1 MTANQPSLK
10 LKTARTLKWN
20 LIDRFGS
27 QVLYAITGIVLARE
41 LSQEAFGMVGAILI
55 FQAFASLLVDSGFS
69 YALLQRKDP
78 TQQDYSTVLWFNIIV
93 SVILY
98 GLLYVSAPFISSLF
112 DNNEALVPLSR
123 VMFLSFIINGTAIVQ
138 TNRYMKQMDVRPV
151 AIANLA
157 SLFIGGVVGI
167 WLAVTGWGAWAIV
180 WQTLTFGTVKS
191 VFLWISARWLPS
203 MTFSWKRLCGFFH
216 VGGAMMFTSFLNTVF
231 LNIYSFFVGNRV
243 GLVALGYYTQGD
255 KWSKMFVSSLSQV
268 LTSSFI
274 PVLSHV
280 QDDMPGYN
288 RLAHR
293 MNRMTAYITLPIFIG
308 LIVEAKP
315 IFHCLFGE
323 KWDASILLFQLLL
336 FRGIF
341 TVLTGL
347 YSNYLLSLGYAS
359 AIARLEIWRDIIA
372 VVGLVITFPVMAV
385 STASN
390 PVWGVSI
397 MLWGQIVAAFVAWLL
412 TLMAVKRK
420 CKLSINLLLIDYVP
434 YALLSVVLG
443 AVMWFI
449 GSMCQ
454 HPWLALVMETLFG
467 LGAYLGMN
475 YLFKSRIQKEAI
487 AYLRGKM
494 Q

>member
-1 MTANQPSLK
+1 
-10 LKTARTLKWN
+10 
-20 LIDRFGS
+20 
-27 QVLYAITGIVLARE
+27 
-41 LSQEAFGMVGAILI
+41 
-55 FQAFASLLVDSGFS
+55 
-69 YALLQRKDP
+69 
-78 TQQDYSTVLWFNIIV
+78 
-93 SVILY
+93 
-98 GLLYVSAPFISSLF
+98 
-112 DNNEALVPLSR
+112 
-123 VMFLSFIINGTAIVQ
+123 
-138 TNRYMKQMDVRPV
+138 
-151 AIANLA
+151 
-157 SLFIGGVVGI
+157 
-167 WLAVTGWGAWAIV
+167 
-180 WQTLTFGTVKS
+180 
-191 VFLWISARWLPS
+191 
-203 MTFSWKRLCGFFH
+203 
-216 VGGAMMFTSFLNTVF
+216 MMFTSFLNTVF

-280 QDDMPGYN
+280 QDDMPRYN

-372 VVGLVITFPVMAV
+372 VVGLVITFPVMDV

-420 CKLSINLLLIDYVP
+420 CKLSIKLLLIDYLP

-454 HPWLALVMETLFG
+454 HPWLALVIETLFG
-467 LGAYLGMN
+467 LGGYLGMN